1 MALPTDGIMQEVT
14 GEHQAL
20 PRDPESAADGT
31 RRIDRR
37 LANVGGRLRNVS
49 PSLAAL
55 VTWVVCLPVAF
66 AAATLGLADPFRLRV
81 AMVPVVVL
89 VAGVAVVGIASRRWP
104 ADLASGVGAGLAGGW
119 VAYTLRVALHGTPF
133 GFGGLGSDA
142 GRMAAMA
149 NRYASTWHSSDGIVP
164 SVPSNYPPLF
174 PWLVGR
180 ASALVHVPAWRLLG
194 PAEAI
199 ALSFAVVGGYLL
211 WRYLVPGPV
220 ALALCLPVLLC
231 FSLPEKAY
239 EIVALTIFVPWAL
252 ATFGD
257 PPRGRLH
264 WLPAGLI
271 GGLSILL
278 YWAFIMFGAL
288 GVLALAVLTWR
299 ASPDRARYVRHVAL
313 TVLVALV
320 VASWYLI
327 PYAGWGLLHGSS
339 QVEYQYQG
347 GGISDSP
354 LLFLSPTPLGVLEL
368 IGVVGLLWWRGR
380 VWWGKPLLLLT
391 ASAYAY
397 WLLGLAFFSLSGH
410 TLLLQDTPRL
420 TSLVLATAGVLTI
433 AHTAPVIVRK
443 ISIGT
448 VPAGLPALGLCLLII
463 WTAFTAWQAWMPGGP
478 ASTSGLYQ
486 PPVNTQPNDTTAA
499 FTTPLP
505 GGSYSRA
512 APGGIRQPWFP
523 IDPIEKDVASV
534 LGASAAPVTL
544 SSSEHLFA
552 FVTWPGYI
560 AVDRTAAGID
570 TDWPA
575 RYAALR
581 KLSRITGPA
590 AFAAASARTAF
601 GPVDV
606 FILHRTGPARWTWS
620 PFDASGPAITFTPAQ
635 FSPHAFTVFTN
646 LPGNLVLAVRQPPRN
661 G

>member
-1 MALPTDGIMQEVT
+1 MQKVT

-20 PRDPESAADGT
+20 SRDPASAAESAGDSA
-31 RRIDRR
+31 RI
-37 LANVGGRLRNVS
+37 AGGGLRQLN

-66 AAATLGLADPFRLRV
+66 AAATLGSGDPFRLRV

-89 VAGVAVVGIASRRWP
+89 VAGVVVVGLVSRRLP
-104 ADLASGVGAGLAGGW
+104 ADLASGIGAGLAGGW
-119 VAYTLRVALHGTPF
+119 VAFTLRTALHGTPYP
-133 GFGGLGSDA
+133 FGGLGSDA
-142 GRMAAMA
+142 GRLAAMA

-180 ASALVHVPAWRLLG
+180 ASALIHVPAWRLLG

-199 ALSFAVVGGYLL
+199 TLSFAVVAGYLL
-211 WRYLVPGPV
+211 WRYLAPGPV
-220 ALALCLPVLLC
+220 ALALSLPVLLC

-239 EIVALTIFVPWAL
+239 EILALTIFIPWAV

-278 YWAFIMFGAL
+278 YWAFLMFGAL

-299 ASPDRARYVRHVAL
+299 ASPDRGRYVRHVVL
-313 TVLVALV
+313 TVVVALV
-320 VASWYLI
+320 VASWYLV
-327 PYAGWGLLHGSS
+327 PYLGWGFLHGSS

-368 IGVVGLLWWRGR
+368 TGVIGLVWYRGR

-391 ASAYAY
+391 AGIYAY
-397 WLLGLAFFSLSGH
+397 WLLGLASFVLANH
-410 TLLLQDTPRL
+410 HLLLQDTPRL
-420 TSLVLATAGVLTI
+420 TSLVLASAGVLTI
-433 AHTAPVIVRK
+433 AQAAPAIVRK
-443 ISIGT
+443 MSIRT

-478 ASTSGLYQ
+478 PSVTGLYQ
-486 PPVNTQPNDTTAA
+486 PAVNPQRNDTTAA

-505 GGSYSRA
+505 DGSYPPA
-512 APGGIRQPWFP
+512 APASIRNPPFP
-523 IDPIEKDVASV
+523 TDLFEKDVASV
-534 LGASAAPVTL
+534 LGTSAKPVTL
-544 SSSEHLFA
+544 SASEQLFA

-560 AVDRTAAGID
+560 GVTRSAAGID

-581 KLSRITGPA
+581 KLSRVTDPA
-590 AFAAASARTAF
+590 AFTAASARTAF

-606 FILHRTGPARWTWS
+606 FILQRTSPARWTWQ
-620 PFDASGPAITFTPAQ
+620 PAGARGPAITFTPAQ

-646 LPGNLVLAVRQPPRN
+646 LPGNYVLAVRQSPRN